1 MHLQIAAAHV
11 LSLTVPIRMFHTC
24 TLPLLSD
31 VSDLF

>member
-1 MHLQIAAAHV
+1 LLSTTIFWTHV
-11 LSLTVPIRMFHTC
+11 LDDVTFRMFHTC